1 MRHCAWRASSYWPAP
16 SVAINMQH
24 SPMDI
29 STIVV
34 SYNTAK
40 LLPEMM
46 DALLVAQAHLA
57 IETIFIDNASKDE
70 SVHVI
75 RSRYPHCRLITNA
88 VNVGFGRANNQAVP
102 FLQGRYALLLNTDAF
117 VAPDTLTKTVAY
129 MDSHADVGIVGVR
142 LVGRDGMA
150 QPAARS
156 FPNPWDTF
164 LRRSG
169 FIRFCTDHRAQ
180 ELLPDATAP
189 VVCDWVPGC
198 YYLVRKALIDQIG
211 LLDPRYFLY
220 FEEVDHC
227 LAAKRA
233 GWKVVCLPDT
243 TVVHI
248 GGESAK
254 TEGAIT
260 QSGRQLEA
268 LQLESELLFYRK
280 NFGIAVMAADLLLN
294 TLADAIITFKRLL
307 KPKRLARPLAG
318 WQHTRLMWSLARR
331 TRLGTRPTR

>member
-1 MRHCAWRASSYWPAP
+1 
-16 SVAINMQH
+16 
-24 SPMDI
+24 MDI
-29 STIVV
+29 SIVVV

-46 DALLVAQAHLA
+46 DALQAAQGPLA
-57 IETIFIDNASKDE
+57 IETIFIDNASKDD
-70 SVHVI
+70 SVALI
-75 RSRYPHCRLITNA
+75 QTRYPRCRLITNA

-117 VAPDTLTKTVAY
+117 VAPDTLMKTVAY
-129 MDSHADVGIVGVR
+129 MDEHADVGIVGVQ
-142 LVGRDGMA
+142 LVGRDGHA
-150 QPAARS
+150 QPSARS

-169 FIRFCTDHRAQ
+169 LIRFCTDHHRAQ
-180 ELLPDATAP
+180 ELLTNATEP

-198 YYLVRKALIDQIG
+198 YYLVRKTLIDQIG

-227 LAAKRA
+227 LAAERA

-254 TEGAIT
+254 TDGAIT

-280 NFGIAVMAADLLLN
+280 NFGTLVMVGALLLN
-294 TLADAIITFKRLL
+294 TIADAINTFKRLIR
-307 KPKRLARPLAG
+307 PKGKGSVVAG
-318 WQHTRLMWSLARR
+318 WQHTRLMWSLMWR
-331 TRLGTRPTR
+331 THMGTRPTR

>member
-1 MRHCAWRASSYWPAP
+1 
-16 SVAINMQH
+16 
-24 SPMDI
+24 MDI
-29 STIVV
+29 SVIVV
-34 SYNTAK
+34 CYNTSK

-46 DALLVAQAHLA
+46 DSLQAAKGPLT
-57 IETIFIDNASKDE
+57 IETIFIDNASKDD
-70 SVHVI
+70 SVAVI
-75 RSRYPHCRLITNA
+75 QNRYPHCRLITNP

-117 VAPDTLTKTVAY
+117 VAPDTLLKTVAY
-129 MDSHADVGIVGVR
+129 MDAHSDVGIVGVR
-142 LVGRDGMA
+142 LVGRDGLA
-150 QPAARS
+150 QPSARS

-169 FIRFCTDHRAQ
+169 LIRFCTDQRAQ
-180 ELLPDATAP
+180 ELMPHAIAP

-198 YYLVRKALIDQIG
+198 YYMVRKAVIDQIG

-227 LAAKRA
+227 LATKRA

-254 TEGAIT
+254 SDGCIT
-260 QSGRQLEA
+260 QSGRQLEP

-280 NFGIAVMAADLLLN
+280 NFGALAMLGDLSLN
-294 TLADAIITFKRLL
+294 TVANAIITLKRLL
-307 KPKRLARPLAG
+307 KPKGVGSVMAG
-318 WQHTRLMWSLARR
+318 WRHTRLMWSLVWR
-331 TRLGTRPTR
+331 THLGTRPTR

>member
-1 MRHCAWRASSYWPAP
+1 MQSSP
-16 SVAINMQH
+16 I
-24 SPMDI
+24 DI

-46 DALLVAQAHLA
+46 DALLAAQGPLA
-57 IETIFIDNASKDE
+57 METIFIDNASKDD
-70 SVHVI
+70 SVAVI
-75 RSRYPHCRLITNA
+75 QTRYPNCRLITNA

-102 FLQGRYALLLNTDAF
+102 HLQGRYALLLNTDAF
-117 VAPDTLTKTVAY
+117 VAPDTLAKSVAY
-129 MDSHADVGIVGVR
+129 MDAHADVGIVGVR
-142 LVGRDGMA
+142 LVGRDGVA

-156 FPNPWDTF
+156 FPTPWDTF

-169 FIRFCTDHRAQ
+169 LIRFCTDHRAQ
-180 ELLPDATAP
+180 ELLPHATAP

-254 TEGAIT
+254 TEGTIT

-280 NFGIAVMAADLLLN
+280 NFGARVMLGDLLLN
-294 TLADAIITFKRLL
+294 NLADAIITLKRLV
-307 KPKRLARPLAG
+307 KPKGVGSVVAG
-318 WQHTRLMWSLARR
+318 WRHTRLMWSLVWR
-331 TRLGTRPTR
+331 TRMGTRPTR